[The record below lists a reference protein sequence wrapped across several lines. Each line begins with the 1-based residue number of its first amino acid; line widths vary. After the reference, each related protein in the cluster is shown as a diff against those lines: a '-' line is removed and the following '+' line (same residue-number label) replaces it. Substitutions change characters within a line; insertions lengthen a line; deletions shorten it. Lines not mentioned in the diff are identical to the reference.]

1 MDLYLIFLQFIEMH
15 RICEKKSLQFAR
27 NIISVF
33 LLFTSSSQI
42 RMRSD
47 KFNGYTSLKFVGI
60 VLNTSLKFLSSGKS
74 HHNLSRKFHH
84 DLSFLFWD
92 LYKIPFVSEKAY
104 NDLGVYDQNDKKDI
118 TQKRYIYQNNSF
130 QNIVQT

>member
-1 MDLYLIFLQFIEMH
+1 MNEILSCVYGSVLEILQFIEVH
-15 RICEKKSLQFAR
+15 RICEKE
-27 NIISVF
+27 IIAICLKWYFSFV
-33 LLFTSSSQI
+33 LLTTSNQI

-74 HHNLSRKFHH
+74 HRNLSRKFHH

-92 LYKIPFVSEKAY
+92 LYKIPFESEKAY
-104 NDLGVYDQNDKKDI
+104 NDLGVYDQNDTKRHKPKKVYI
-118 TQKRYIYQNNSF
+118 TE
-130 QNIVQT
+130 